1 MSDVLTDNLKN
12 NGALT
17 DTGFPVVGRVS
28 WGSHFSI
35 FYETKKDLLD
45 VLVPYF
51 NTGLRNN
58 EFCLWVVASYEFLN
72 VTEATNALRRSIPN
86 VDRLIDKGN
95 IEIVAHRDWF
105 LTNGK
110 VNISK
115 AVGRFRQ
122 RMNYALTSGF
132 EGLRANGSPAWM
144 QVYLRAGG
152 FRKFEQQIEDLL
164 AKQRMIAACTF
175 PLARSGAEQILDA
188 ARTHQFAVTVRNGIW
203 KRVEIADIAAAT
215 KEARNI
221 DPEFDQLTLRQ
232 REILQRIAEGQTT
245 KEIAALLGISIKT
258 VEAHRLQLMRRL
270 KIDNIPGLVRFA
282 IRTGLV
288 SPEA

>member
-1 MSDVLTDNLKN
+1 ME
-12 NGALT
+12 NGQKLR
-17 DTGFPVVGRVS
+17 DTGLKAVGEVP
-28 WGSHFSI
+28 WGSHFCV
-35 FYETKKDLLD
+35 FYETKQDLLD

-58 EFCLWVVASYEFLN
+58 EFCLWIVASYEFLN
-72 VTEATNALRRSIPN
+72 VNEATKALRKSIPS

-105 LTNGK
+105 LRDGK
-110 VNISK
+110 VDISK
-115 AVGRFRQ
+115 AIGRFGQ
-122 RMNYALTSGF
+122 RMNFALKSGF
-132 EGLRANGSPAWM
+132 EGLRANGSPAWL

-164 AKQRMIAACTF
+164 ENQRMIAACTF
-175 PLARSGAEQILDA
+175 PLARIGAEQILDA
-188 ARTHQFAVTVRNGIW
+188 ARTHQFAITVRNGTW
-203 KRVEIADIAAAT
+203 KRVEIADIAAAK

-221 DPEFDQLTLRQ
+221 DPKLEQLTLRQ
-232 REILQRIAEGQTT
+232 REILQRVAEGQTT
-245 KEIAALLGISIKT
+245 KEIAALLGISVKT

-270 KIDNIPGLVRFA
+270 KIDNVPGLVRFA

-288 SPEA
+288 SPEE

>member
-1 MSDVLTDNLKN
+1 MNPASTE
-12 NGALT
+12 NGQRVR
-17 DTGFPVVGRVS
+17 DTGLEAVGDVP
-28 WGSHFSI
+28 WGSHFCV

-58 EFCLWVVASYEFLN
+58 EFCLWIVASYEFLN
-72 VTEATNALRRSIPN
+72 VNEATKALRKSIPR

-95 IEIVAHRDWF
+95 IEIVEHRDWF
-105 LTNGK
+105 LRDGK
-110 VNISK
+110 VDISK

-122 RMNYALTSGF
+122 RMKFALTSGF
-132 EGLRANGSPAWM
+132 EGLRANGSPAWL

-164 AKQRMIAACTF
+164 AKRRMIAACTF
-175 PLARSGAEQILDA
+175 PLKRSGAEQILDA
-188 ARTHQFAVTVRNGIW
+188 ARTHQFAITVRHGVW
-203 KRVEIADIAAAT
+203 KRVEIANIAAAR

-221 DPEFDQLTLRQ
+221 DPKLDQLTLRQ
-232 REILQRIAEGQTT
+232 REILQRIAEGQNT
-245 KEIAALLGISIKT
+245 KESAALLGISVKT

-270 KIDNIPGLVRFA
+270 KIDNVPGLVRFA

-288 SPEA
+288 SPEE

>member
-1 MSDVLTDNLKN
+1 MNLAPTEN
-12 NGALT
+12 RQNPR
-17 DTGFPVVGRVS
+17 DTGLKAVGEVP
-28 WGSHFSI
+28 WGTHFSI
-35 FYETKKDLLD
+35 FYETKQDLID
-45 VLVPYF
+45 ILVPYF

-58 EFCLWVVASYEFLN
+58 EFCLWIVASYEFLN
-72 VTEATNALRRSIPN
+72 VTEATNALRKSIPS

-95 IEIVAHRDWF
+95 IEIVAHTDWF
-105 LTNGK
+105 LKNGK
-110 VNISK
+110 VNISR

-152 FRKFEQQIEDLL
+152 FRTFEQQIEDLL

-188 ARTHQFAVTVRNGIW
+188 ARTHQFAVTVRKGIW
-203 KRVEIADIAAAT
+203 KRVEIANIAAAK

-221 DPEFDQLTLRQ
+221 DPKLEQLTLRQ
-232 REILQRIAEGQTT
+232 REILQRIAEGQNT
-245 KEIAALLGISIKT
+245 KEIAALLGISVKT

>member
-1 MSDVLTDNLKN
+1 MNFSASS
-12 NGALT
+12 NGQELR
-17 DTGFPVVGRVS
+17 DTGLKAVGEVP
-28 WGSHFSI
+28 WGTHFSI

-51 NTGLRNN
+51 NAGLRNN
-58 EFCLWVVASYEFLN
+58 EFCLWIVANYEFLN
-72 VTEATNALRRSIPN
+72 VTQATNALRKSIPS

-95 IEIVAHRDWF
+95 IEIVAHSDWF
-105 LTNGK
+105 LRNGK
-110 VNISK
+110 VDISK

-122 RMNYALTSGF
+122 RMNHALKSGF

-152 FRKFEQQIEDLL
+152 FREFEQQIEDLL

-175 PLARSGAEQILDA
+175 PLARSGAAQILDA
-188 ARTHQFAVTVRNGIW
+188 ARAHQFAVTVRNGIW
-203 KRVEIADIAAAT
+203 KRVEIANIAAAK
-215 KEARNI
+215 KEAKNI
-221 DPEFDQLTLRQ
+221 DPKLEQLTLRQ
-232 REILQRIAEGQTT
+232 REILQRVAEGETT
-245 KEIAALLGISIKT
+245 KEIAALLGISVKT

-282 IRTGLV
+282 IRNGLV
-288 SPEA
+288 SVEA

>member
-1 MSDVLTDNLKN
+1 ME
-12 NGALT
+12 NGQKPR
-17 DTGFPVVGRVS
+17 DTGLKAVGEVP
-28 WGSHFSI
+28 WGTHFSI
-35 FYETKKDLLD
+35 FYETKQDLID

-58 EFCLWVVASYEFLN
+58 EFCLWIVASYEFLN
-72 VTEATNALRRSIPN
+72 VTKATNALRKSIPS
-86 VDRLIDKGN
+86 VDRLVDKGN
-95 IEIVAHRDWF
+95 IEIVAHKDWF

-110 VNISK
+110 VNISR
-115 AVGRFRQ
+115 AVARFRQ
-122 RMNYALTSGF
+122 RMDFALRSGF

-144 QVYLRAGG
+144 QVYLRSGG

-164 AKQRMIAACTF
+164 ARQRMIAACTF

-188 ARTHQFAVTVRNGIW
+188 ARAHQFAVTVRNGTW
-203 KRVEIADIAAAT
+203 KRVEVSSIAAAK

-221 DPEFDQLTLRQ
+221 NPKLEQLTLRQ

-245 KEIAALLGISIKT
+245 KEIAAVLGISIKT

-270 KIDNIPGLVRFA
+270 KIDNVPGLVRFA

-288 SPEA
+288 SSEV

>member
-1 MSDVLTDNLKN
+1 MEDGQKLR
-12 NGALT
+12 
-17 DTGFPVVGRVS
+17 DTGLKAVGEVP
-28 WGSHFSI
+28 WGTHFCV
-35 FYETKKDLLD
+35 FYETKHDLID

-72 VTEATNALRRSIPN
+72 VNKATNALRKSIPS

-110 VNISK
+110 VNISR
-115 AVGRFRQ
+115 AVARFRQ
-122 RMNYALTSGF
+122 RMDFALKSGF
-132 EGLRANGSPAWM
+132 EGLRANGSPAWL
-144 QVYLRAGG
+144 QIYLRSGG
-152 FRKFEQQIEDLL
+152 FRKFEQKIKNLL
-164 AKQRMIAACTF
+164 EKQRMIAACTF

-203 KRVEIADIAAAT
+203 KRVEIANIAAAK

-221 DPEFDQLTLRQ
+221 DPKLDQLTLRQ
-232 REILQRIAEGQTT
+232 REILQRIAEGETT
-245 KEIAALLGISIKT
+245 KEIAALLGISVKT

-270 KIDNIPGLVRFA
+270 KIDNVPGLVRFA

-288 SPEA
+288 SPEE

>member
-1 MSDVLTDNLKN
+1 ME
-12 NGALT
+12 NGQKLP
-17 DTGFPVVGRVS
+17 DTGLKAVGEVP
-28 WGSHFSI
+28 WGTHFSI
-35 FYETKKDLLD
+35 FYETKQDLLD

-58 EFCLWVVASYEFLN
+58 EFCLWIVASYEFLN
-72 VTEATNALRRSIPN
+72 VNKATNALRESIPS
-86 VDRLIDKGN
+86 VDWLIDKGN

-110 VNISK
+110 VNISR

-164 AKQRMIAACTF
+164 ARQRMIAVCTF

-188 ARTHQFAVTVRNGIW
+188 ARTHQFAVTVRNGFW
-203 KRVEIADIAAAT
+203 KRVQIASIVAAK

-221 DPEFDQLTLRQ
+221 DPKLDQLTLRQ
-232 REILQRIAEGQTT
+232 REILQRIAEGETT
-245 KEIAALLGISIKT
+245 KKIAALLGISVKT
-258 VEAHRLQLMRRL
+258 VEAHRLRLMRGL
-270 KIDNIPGLVRFA
+270 KIDNVPGLVRFA

-288 SPEA
+288 SAAA

>member
-1 MSDVLTDNLKN
+1 MESGQTLR
-12 NGALT
+12 
-17 DTGFPVVGRVS
+17 DTGLKAVGGVP
-28 WGSHFSI
+28 WGTHFSV
-35 FYETKKDLLD
+35 FYETKQDLLD

-58 EFCLWVVASYEFLN
+58 EFCLWIVASYEFLN
-72 VTEATNALRRSIPN
+72 VTEATNALRKSIPS
-86 VDRLIDKGN
+86 VDRLVDKGN
-95 IEIVAHRDWF
+95 IEIVAHSDWF
-105 LTNGK
+105 LRNGK
-110 VNISK
+110 VDISK

-122 RMNYALTSGF
+122 RMNHALTSGF

-144 QVYLRAGG
+144 QVYLRSGG

-188 ARTHQFAVTVRNGIW
+188 ARTHQFAVTVRSGIW
-203 KRVEIADIAAAT
+203 KRVEISNIAAAR

-221 DPEFDQLTLRQ
+221 DPKLEQLTLRQ
-232 REILQRIAEGQTT
+232 REILQRTAEGQNT

-270 KIDNIPGLVRFA
+270 KIDNVPGLVRFA

-288 SPEA
+288 SPEE

>member
-1 MSDVLTDNLKN
+1 MNPSSKE
-12 NGALT
+12 NGQRLR
-17 DTGFPVVGRVS
+17 DTGLEAVGEVP
-28 WGSHFSI
+28 WGTHFCI
-35 FYETKKDLLD
+35 FYETKQDLLD

-58 EFCLWVVASYEFLN
+58 EFCLWIVARHEFLN
-72 VTEATNALRRSIPN
+72 VNKATNALRKSIPG

-95 IEIVAHRDWF
+95 IEIVAHTDWF

-110 VNISK
+110 VNISR
-115 AVGRFRQ
+115 AVARFRE
-122 RMNYALTSGF
+122 RMNYARTSGF

-144 QVYLRAGG
+144 QVYLRAAG
-152 FRKFEQQIEDLL
+152 FRKFEQQIDDLL
-164 AKQRMIAACTF
+164 ANQRMIAACTF
-175 PLARSGAEQILDA
+175 PLAQSGAEQVLDA
-188 ARTHQFAVTVRNGIW
+188 ARTHQFAVTVSRHGIW
-203 KRVEIADIAAAT
+203 KRVEIANIGAAK

-221 DPEFDQLTLRQ
+221 DPKLDQLTDRQ
-232 REILQRIAEGQTT
+232 REILLQRIAEGQTT
-245 KEIAALLGISIKT
+245 KEIAGLLGISIKT

-288 SPEA
+288 SPED

>member
-1 MSDVLTDNLKN
+1 ME
-12 NGALT
+12 NGQKPR
-17 DTGFPVVGRVS
+17 DTGLKAVGEVP
-28 WGSHFSI
+28 WGTHFSI
-35 FYETKKDLLD
+35 FYETKQDLLD

-51 NTGLRNN
+51 NTGLRNS
-58 EFCLWVVASYEFLN
+58 EFCLWIVASYEFLN
-72 VTEATNALRRSIPN
+72 VNKATNALRESIPS

-110 VNISK
+110 VNISR

-164 AKQRMIAACTF
+164 ARQRMIAACTF

-203 KRVEIADIAAAT
+203 KRVQIASIVAAK

-221 DPEFDQLTLRQ
+221 DPKLDQLTLRQ
-232 REILQRIAEGQTT
+232 REILQRIAEGETT
-245 KEIAALLGISIKT
+245 KKIAALLGISVKT
-258 VEAHRLQLMRRL
+258 VEAHRLRLMRGL
-270 KIDNIPGLVRFA
+270 KIDNVPGLVRFA

-288 SPEA
+288 SAAA